1 MFSISLETF
10 AQENKDQ
17 KKDTEKRR
25 EGGKGGP
32 GGMKNMAIGKIY
44 GSVIDKQS
52 EVPIEYA
59 NVILHR
65 VKDSSLVTGGI
76 TDKKGRFVIDKVPP
90 GNFYLKVQFIGYA
103 PIIVPGI
110 KINPRSPEY
119 NAGVIQFSPSSL
131 DLSEV
136 TVTSE
141 KKLIEYHLD
150 KKVVNVEKNL
160 AATGGTAIDVLKDVP
175 SVVVD
180 ADGSVSLRGN
190 SNFTILIDG
199 RPSPFSGADQ
209 TAILEQIQASAIETI
224 EIITNPS
231 ARYQAEGM
239 TGIINIKL
247 KKKMSQGL
255 NGILSLNAGTSTII
269 PGSEKLN
276 GSVNMNYN
284 FGKGNVFFSYD
295 GSTRKINGWGE
306 SDRTNTLW
314 DTINNQYVSTDYKQW
329 SQTFKERLNNS
340 VKLGTDYF
348 INQQNSITGSVLYN
362 SSKGSG
368 NDNDYSHSYNNGLT
382 TDYFH
387 NKENE
392 HENDYSLNYSLFY
405 KKKFDEKDREL
416 TSDITINT
424 SRNKEDNETLLQYYL
439 SDTITP
445 TGFPENELNNTDY
458 KSYNINAQ
466 ADYVHPL
473 DTTARFETGYKYS
486 NNNID
491 MDYIFNTYDY
501 ASDVWDVDSNYTNH
515 FIYNQQIHAAYG
527 IFSKVYNKFT
537 FQLGLRAEYT
547 IVNSDL
553 KTTNIKSND
562 EYIGLF
568 PSVHVTRK
576 INEQND
582 IQISY
587 SRRVNRP
594 RMWSLNPFVNKMSPL
609 QYRMGNPDLKP
620 EYVNSI
626 EIGHSFSLPKIVNVN
641 SSIFYKQIND
651 VIKHYSRLDS
661 ITNITYSTS
670 KNFTNADSYGIEM
683 QADGQIFK
691 WWKIIGSGSFFRTII
706 YGDAES
712 NTTTTDNFSWTSRLS
727 SNMKFWENFDIQ
739 ISGNFRGPML
749 TPQGQM
755 KPSYGVDI
763 AMKKDI
769 MKEKASVSLR
779 VSDVFNTQ
787 KFGIEQSG
795 EGFTFNHTRKRE
807 SQVFYVSFTY
817 KINEGMKQKQRR
829 KPQEGSG
836 GGGDEGEMF

>member
-1 MFSISLETF
+1 MYRRLLVAGLVLMFSISLETF

-306 SDRTNTLW
+306 SEKYITL
-314 DTINNQYVSTDYKQW
+314 S
-329 SQTFKERLNNS
+329 
-340 VKLGTDYF
+340 
-348 INQQNSITGSVLYN
+348 
-362 SSKGSG
+362 
-368 NDNDYSHSYNNGLT
+368 
-382 TDYFH
+382 
-387 NKENE
+387 
-392 HENDYSLNYSLFY
+392 
-405 KKKFDEKDREL
+405 
-416 TSDITINT
+416 
-424 SRNKEDNETLLQYYL
+424 
-439 SDTITP
+439 
-445 TGFPENELNNTDY
+445 
-458 KSYNINAQ
+458 
-466 ADYVHPL
+466 
-473 DTTARFETGYKYS
+473 
-486 NNNID
+486 
-491 MDYIFNTYDY
+491 
-501 ASDVWDVDSNYTNH
+501 
-515 FIYNQQIHAAYG
+515 
-527 IFSKVYNKFT
+527 
-537 FQLGLRAEYT
+537 
-547 IVNSDL
+547 
-553 KTTNIKSND
+553 
-562 EYIGLF
+562 
-568 PSVHVTRK
+568 
-576 INEQND
+576 
-582 IQISY
+582 
-587 SRRVNRP
+587 
-594 RMWSLNPFVNKMSPL
+594 
-609 QYRMGNPDLKP
+609 
-620 EYVNSI
+620 
-626 EIGHSFSLPKIVNVN
+626 
-641 SSIFYKQIND
+641 
-651 VIKHYSRLDS
+651 
-661 ITNITYSTS
+661 
-670 KNFTNADSYGIEM
+670 
-683 QADGQIFK
+683 
-691 WWKIIGSGSFFRTII
+691 KIIIHI
-706 YGDAES
+706 Y
-712 NTTTTDNFSWTSRLS
+712 
-727 SNMKFWENFDIQ
+727 
-739 ISGNFRGPML
+739 
-749 TPQGQM
+749 
-755 KPSYGVDI
+755 
-763 AMKKDI
+763 
-769 MKEKASVSLR
+769 
-779 VSDVFNTQ
+779 
-787 KFGIEQSG
+787 
-795 EGFTFNHTRKRE
+795 
-807 SQVFYVSFTY
+807 
-817 KINEGMKQKQRR
+817 
-829 KPQEGSG
+829 
-836 GGGDEGEMF
+836 